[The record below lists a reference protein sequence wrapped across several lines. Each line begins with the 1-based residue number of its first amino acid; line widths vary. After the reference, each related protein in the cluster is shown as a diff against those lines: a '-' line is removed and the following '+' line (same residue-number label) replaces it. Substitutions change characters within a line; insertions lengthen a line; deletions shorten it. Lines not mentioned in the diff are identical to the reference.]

1 MCGLLQGAGAG
12 MAGGG
17 AGVEGEGLREI
28 RACVSPERSAAP
40 TLRDTP
46 APVVFKAQWRGSDF
60 LF

>member
-1 MCGLLQGAGAG
+1 

-17 AGVEGEGLREI
+17 AGAEGEELREI
-28 RACVSPERSAAP
+28 AACVSPERSAAP

-46 APVVFKAQWRGSDF
+46 PPVVFKAQWRGSDF